1 MIDKDFLMK
10 NQIKDIEIFSDHEDE
25 NIQNLRGNILSINNN
40 INSPN

>member
-10 NQIKDIEIFSDHEDE
+10 NQIKDIEIFSDQDVE
-25 NIQNLRGNILSINNN
+25 NIQNLPCNILSINNN